1 MQRILQPGQIE
12 SLDRTAIPRLRMP
25 QRAEVFSA
33 RAGRLRQLADGH
45 PLGDYLRL
53 MAAVADAQQRLV
65 DTLDAPRPSPEA
77 IARAQ
82 QHCMPL
88 VPATGGY
95 EAGRWQPLLVPL
107 LDAVVAQS
115 GVPAGVRGVLDRIR
129 NADPAALD
137 ASAQSLLAGHGKGVD
152 PASAPFL
159 MAALQVLWTGVASRF
174 DAGEVPMLDV
184 PNVCPVCGTLPVAS
198 VVRIGGPHEGYRYL
212 ACGLCSTEWHMV
224 RVKCSHCE
232 ASEHVAY
239 HVVDAAGDTAAL
251 DAKAAKVA
259 KALDVES
266 GQPASSG
273 QSAQSAPA
281 DEGEA
286 PAEGRTKRHGLD
298 EAARRVASSPIRA
311 ESCDDCHSYR
321 KIFYQDKDPF
331 VEPVADDL
339 ASLALDVLMGEAGYA
354 RANGNPLLWQ
364 SAEE

>member
-25 QRAEVFSA
+25 QPAEVFSA
-33 RAGRLRQLADGH
+33 RAARLRQLAEGH

-53 MAAVADAQQRLV
+53 MAALVDAQRREAENFQA
-65 DTLDAPRPSPEA
+65 DRPSAEL
-77 IARAQ
+77 IAQAQ

-88 VPATGGY
+88 VPANGGY
-95 EAGRWQPLLVPL
+95 EVGRWKTLLTPL
-107 LDAVVAQS
+107 LDAVAAQAD
-115 GVPAGVRGVLDRIR
+115 VPAPVRGVLDRIR
-129 NADPAALD
+129 NADAATLD
-137 ASAQSLLAGHGKGVD
+137 AAAQSLLAGHGKGVD
-152 PASAPFL
+152 AASAPFL
-159 MAALQVLWTGVASRF
+159 MAALQVLWTGVASTF

-184 PNVCPVCGTLPVAS
+184 PNICPVCGTLPVAS
-198 VVRIGGPHEGYRYL
+198 VVRIGGAHEGYRYL

-224 RVKCSHCE
+224 RVKCTHCE
-232 ASEHVAY
+232 SSEHVAY
-239 HVVDAAGDTAAL
+239 HVVDKEGEASAKADLFAQATHPAQDADGT
-251 DAKAAKVA
+251 DAKA
-259 KALDVES
+259 
-266 GQPASSG
+266 P
-273 QSAQSAPA
+273 
-281 DEGEA
+281 EA
-286 PAEGRTKRHGLD
+286 AEGGRPKLD
-298 EAARRVASSPIRA
+298 EAAKRVASSPSRA

>member
-25 QRAEVFSA
+25 QRAEIFST
-33 RAGRLRQLADGH
+33 RAARLRQLAEGH

-53 MAAVADAQQRLV
+53 MAALVDAQRSEIENFV
-65 DTLDAPRPSPEA
+65 AERPSAES
-77 IARAQ
+77 IAQAQ

-88 VPATGGY
+88 VPANSGY
-95 EAGRWQPLLVPL
+95 EVGRWKPLLTPL
-107 LDAVVAQS
+107 LDAVAAQADLP
-115 GVPAGVRGVLDRIR
+115 PAVRGVLDRIR
-129 NADPAALD
+129 SADAATLD
-137 ASAQSLLAGHGKGVD
+137 TAAQSLLAGHGKGVD
-152 PASAPFL
+152 AASAPFL
-159 MAALQVLWTGVASRF
+159 MAALQVLWTGVASTF

-184 PNVCPVCGTLPVAS
+184 PNICPVCGTLPVAS
-198 VVRIGGPHEGYRYL
+198 VVRIGGAHEGYRYL

-224 RVKCSHCE
+224 RVKCTHCE

-239 HVVDAAGDTAAL
+239 HVVDKQGEAS
-251 DAKAAKVA
+251 AKADLFAQAAHPAQAADDVA
-259 KALDVES
+259 DA
-266 GQPASSG
+266 AR
-273 QSAQSAPA
+273 AP
-281 DEGEA
+281 ELTEA
-286 PAEGRTKRHGLD
+286 GRPKLD
-298 EAARRVASSPIRA
+298 EAAKRVASSPSRA

-364 SAEE
+364 NAEE

>member
-1 MQRILQPGQIE
+1 MQRILEPGQIE
-12 SLDRTAIPRLRMP
+12 SLDRTTIPRLRMP

-33 RAGRLRQLADGH
+33 RAARLRQLADGH

-53 MAAVADAQQRLV
+53 MAALVDAQQRL
-65 DTLDAPRPSPEA
+65 LDNFQAERPSPES
-77 IARAQ
+77 IAQAQ

-88 VPATGGY
+88 VPASGGY
-95 EAGRWQPLLVPL
+95 DAGRWQPLLAPL
-107 LDAVVAQS
+107 LDAVAAQP
-115 GVPAGVRGVLDRIR
+115 GVSAAVRSVIDRVR
-129 NADPAALD
+129 AADPASLEAG
-137 ASAQSLLAGHGKGVD
+137 AQSLLAGHGKGVD
-152 PASAPFL
+152 AASAPFL
-159 MAALQVLWTGVASRF
+159 MAALQVLWTGVASTF

-198 VVRIGGPHEGYRYL
+198 VVRIGGAHEGYRYL

-224 RVKCSHCE
+224 RVKCTHCE

-239 HVVDAAGDTAAL
+239 HVVDKAGDAAASGADVTAAA
-251 DAKAAKVA
+251 DADGGLLK
-259 KALDVES
+259 
-266 GQPASSG
+266 
-273 QSAQSAPA
+273 
-281 DEGEA
+281 GEN
-286 PAEGRTKRHGLD
+286 GRPMLD
-298 EAARRVASSPIRA
+298 EAAKRVASSPIRA

-364 SAEE
+364 NAEEA

>member
-33 RAGRLRQLADGH
+33 RAGRLRQLAEGH

-53 MAAVADAQQRLV
+53 MALVADAQQRLL

-77 IARAQ
+77 IAQAQ

-95 EAGRWQPLLVPL
+95 EAGRWQPLLMSL
-107 LDAVVAQS
+107 LDAVAAQV
-115 GVPAGVRGVLDRIR
+115 GPLGLPGGVRTVLDKIR
-129 NADPAALD
+129 SADAGTLD
-137 ASAQSLLAGHGKGVD
+137 MSAQSLLAGHGKGVD
-152 PASAPFL
+152 AAGAPFL
-159 MAALQVLWTGVASRF
+159 MAALQVLWTGVASQF

-184 PNVCPVCGTLPVAS
+184 PNVCPMCGTLPVAS
-198 VVRIGGPHEGYRYL
+198 VVRIGGAHEGYRYL

-224 RVKCSHCE
+224 RVKCTHCE

-239 HVVDAAGDTAAL
+239 HVVDKAGDGAAL
-251 DAKAAKVA
+251 DAKAAE
-259 KALDVES
+259 ALDA
-266 GQPASSG
+266 P
-273 QSAQSAPA
+273 SART
-281 DEGEA
+281 DEGA
-286 PAEGRTKRHGLD
+286 ASAEGRQKLHGLD
-298 EAARRVASSPIRA
+298 EAAKRVASSPIRA

-364 SAEE
+364 GAEE

>member
-1 MQRILQPGQIE
+1 MQRILEPGQIE
-12 SLDRTAIPRLRMP
+12 SLDRTSIPRLRMP

-33 RAGRLRQLADGH
+33 RAARLRQLADAH

-53 MAAVADAQQRLV
+53 MAALVDAQQRV
-65 DTLDAPRPSPEA
+65 LDNFQAERPSDES
-77 IARAQ
+77 IEQAQ

-95 EAGRWQPLLVPL
+95 DAGRWQPLLAPL
-107 LDAVVAQS
+107 LDAVAAQP
-115 GVPAGVRGVLDRIR
+115 GLPAPVRGVLERIR
-129 NADPAALD
+129 TADPAALEG
-137 ASAQSLLAGHGKGVD
+137 AAQALLAGHGKGVD
-152 PASAPFL
+152 AASAPFL
-159 MAALQVLWTGVASRF
+159 MAALQVLWTSVASTF

-198 VVRIGGPHEGYRYL
+198 VVRIGGAHEGYRYL

-224 RVKCSHCE
+224 RVKCTHCE

-239 HVVDAAGDTAAL
+239 HVVDKSGDAAVSGAQALAAAGAVEATAGA
-251 DAKAAKVA
+251 DEVA
-259 KALDVES
+259 KR
-266 GQPASSG
+266 
-273 QSAQSAPA
+273 A
-281 DEGEA
+281 D
-286 PAEGRTKRHGLD
+286 GRPTLD
-298 EAARRVASSPIRA
+298 EAAKRVASSPIRA

-364 SAEE
+364 NAEDA

>member
-1 MQRILQPGQIE
+1 MQRILEPGQIE
-12 SLDRTAIPRLRMP
+12 SLDRTSIPRLRMP

-33 RAGRLRQLADGH
+33 RAARLRQLADGH

-53 MAAVADAQQRLV
+53 MAALVDAQQRV
-65 DTLDAPRPSPEA
+65 LDNFQAERPSPES
-77 IARAQ
+77 IEQAQ

-88 VPATGGY
+88 VPASGGY
-95 EAGRWQPLLVPL
+95 DAGRWQPLLTPL
-107 LDAVVAQS
+107 LDAVASQP
-115 GVPAGVRGVLDRIR
+115 GVSPAVKAVIDRVRA
-129 NADPAALD
+129 ADPASLEAG
-137 ASAQSLLAGHGKGVD
+137 AQALLAGHGKGVD
-152 PASAPFL
+152 AASAPFL
-159 MAALQVLWTGVASRF
+159 MAALQVLWTGVASTF

-198 VVRIGGPHEGYRYL
+198 VVRIGGAHEGYRYL

-224 RVKCSHCE
+224 RVKCTHCE

-239 HVVDAAGDTAAL
+239 HVVDTAGDASASGEDVAA
-251 DAKAAKVA
+251 
-259 KALDVES
+259 VE
-266 GQPASSG
+266 GG
-273 QSAQSAPA
+273 LLKGK
-281 DEGEA
+281 D
-286 PAEGRTKRHGLD
+286 GRPKLD
-298 EAARRVASSPIRA
+298 EAAKRVASEPIRA

-364 SAEE
+364 NAEEA

>member
-1 MQRILQPGQIE
+1 LQRILEPGQIE
-12 SLDRTAIPRLRMP
+12 SLDRTSIPRLRMP

-33 RAGRLRQLADGH
+33 RAARLRQLADAH

-53 MAAVADAQQRLV
+53 MAALVDAQQRV
-65 DTLDAPRPSPEA
+65 LDNFQAERPSDES
-77 IARAQ
+77 IEQAQ

-95 EAGRWQPLLVPL
+95 DAGRWQPLLAPL
-107 LDAVVAQS
+107 LDAVAAQP
-115 GVPAGVRGVLDRIR
+115 GLPAPVRGVLERIR
-129 NADPAALD
+129 TADPAALEG
-137 ASAQSLLAGHGKGVD
+137 AAQALLAGHGKGVD
-152 PASAPFL
+152 AASAPFL
-159 MAALQVLWTGVASRF
+159 MAALQVLWTSVASTF

-198 VVRIGGPHEGYRYL
+198 VVRIGGAHEGYRYL

-224 RVKCSHCE
+224 RVKCTHCE

-239 HVVDAAGDTAAL
+239 HVVDKSGDAAVSGAQALAAAGAVEATAGA
-251 DAKAAKVA
+251 DEVA
-259 KALDVES
+259 KR
-266 GQPASSG
+266 
-273 QSAQSAPA
+273 A
-281 DEGEA
+281 D
-286 PAEGRTKRHGLD
+286 GRPTLD
-298 EAARRVASSPIRA
+298 EAAKRVASSPIRA

-364 SAEE
+364 NAEDA

>member
-1 MQRILQPGQIE
+1 MQRILEPGQIE
-12 SLDRTAIPRLRMP
+12 SLDRTSIPRLRMP

-33 RAGRLRQLADGH
+33 RAARLRQLADGH

-53 MAAVADAQQRLV
+53 MAALVDAQQRL
-65 DTLDAPRPSPEA
+65 LDNFQAERPSPEL
-77 IARAQ
+77 IERAQ

-95 EAGRWQPLLVPL
+95 DAGRWQPLLAPL
-107 LDAVVAQS
+107 LDAVAAQP
-115 GVPAGVRGVLDRIR
+115 GVPATVKGVIDRVR
-129 NADPAALD
+129 ATDPATLEAG
-137 ASAQSLLAGHGKGVD
+137 AQALLAGHGKGVD
-152 PASAPFL
+152 AASAPFL
-159 MAALQVLWTGVASRF
+159 MAALQVLWTGVASTF

-198 VVRIGGPHEGYRYL
+198 VVRIGGAHEGYRYL
-212 ACGLCSTEWHMV
+212 ACGLCATEWHMV
-224 RVKCSHCE
+224 RVKCTHCE

-239 HVVDAAGDTAAL
+239 HVVDKAGDTAAS
-251 DAKAAKVA
+251 DARSVAAA
-259 KALDVES
+259 A
-266 GQPASSG
+266 
-273 QSAQSAPA
+273 A
-281 DEGEA
+281 DGGILKGKD
-286 PAEGRTKRHGLD
+286 GRPMLD
-298 EAARRVASSPIRA
+298 EAAKRVASSPIRA

-364 SAEE
+364 NAEDA

>member
-1 MQRILQPGQIE
+1 MQRILEPGQIE
-12 SLDRTAIPRLRMP
+12 SLDRTSIPRLRMP

-33 RAGRLRQLADGH
+33 RAARLRQLAEGH

-53 MAAVADAQQRLV
+53 MAALVDAQQHV
-65 DTLDAPRPSPEA
+65 LDNFQAERPSAES
-77 IARAQ
+77 IEQAQ

-95 EAGRWQPLLVPL
+95 DAGRWQPLLPPL
-107 LDAVVAQS
+107 LDAVAAQPDL
-115 GVPAGVRGVLDRIR
+115 PAPVRGVLDRIR
-129 NADPAALD
+129 AADPATLEAG
-137 ASAQSLLAGHGKGVD
+137 AQALLAGHGKGVD
-152 PASAPFL
+152 AASAPFL
-159 MAALQVLWTGVASRF
+159 MAALQVLWTGVASTF

-198 VVRIGGPHEGYRYL
+198 VVRIGGAHEGYRYL

-224 RVKCSHCE
+224 RVKCTHCE

-239 HVVDAAGDTAAL
+239 HVVDKSGDASVSGAQVLAADTDTANANTNANA
-251 DAKAAKVA
+251 DAQSGVA
-259 KALDVES
+259 KR
-266 GQPASSG
+266 
-273 QSAQSAPA
+273 A
-281 DEGEA
+281 D
-286 PAEGRTKRHGLD
+286 GRPTLD
-298 EAARRVASSPIRA
+298 EAAKRVASSPIRA

-364 SAEE
+364 NAEDA